1 MKGDPQ
7 NKQTYGK
14 RALIIAAVLQRVKS
28 ASVTVDGNL
37 ISSIGK
43 GILVFVGVGKE
54 DTPKEVEKMAGKV
67 LTMQLWDDDEG
78 GKWKKNVK
86 DVGGEVLCVSQF
98 TLLASTKKGK
108 KPSFHRSA
116 PEQLARDLYSS
127 FYKKTQELYEKEKVK
142 DGVFQAMMDV
152 ALVND
157 GPVTIEIDSD
167 PPKMDIPGS
176 TGEESDRVKLEDL
189 VNKMDRIQKEFKIP
203 AELLK

>member
-1 MKGDPQ
+1 MK
-7 NKQTYGK
+7 
-14 RALIIAAVLQRVKS
+14 AVLQRVKS
-28 ASVTVDGNL
+28 ASVTVDGTL
-37 ISSIGK
+37 ISTIAK

-54 DTPKEVEKMAGKV
+54 DTLTEAEKMAGKV
-67 LTMQLWDDDEG
+67 LSMQLWDDDQG
-78 GKWKKNVK
+78 GKWKRNVK

-127 FYKKTQELYEKEKVK
+127 FFKKTQELHGKDKVK

-157 GPVTIEIDSD
+157 GPVTIEIDMD
-167 PPKMDIPGS
+167 PPKMEIPGVS
-176 TGEESDRVKLEDL
+176 GMDADKVKLEDL
-189 VNKMDRIQKEFKIP
+189 MTKIGRIQKEFNIP
-203 AELLK
+203 AELLQ